1 MNPSIKELLKEASD
15 MLKSFHSSPTTSRT
29 SSPSSA
35 SSPQERERKDVM
47 ERFQQQL
54 NMLKQKTFR
63 LKRIQKGEREGLLD
77 SGATRPLH
85 PSQEGENIEVKHTR
99 RCKLRWLMAK
109 LRPLP
114 SVEGEQWSQ
123 FK

>member
-85 PSQEGENIEVKHTR
+85 PSQEGENIEAYKKVQVALADGQATTLAISR
-99 RCKLRWLMAK
+99 GGAM
-109 LRPLP
+109 
-114 SVEGEQWSQ
+114 VTI
-123 FK
+123 